1 MQTALAPS
9 TSMTLQEA
17 LERREQLLAE
27 VARLEDEI
35 IKPGLTLYQ
44 QQLVSAMEELK
55 RVQSLI
61 EQPTRSAVSADSI
74 QSLVSTLD
82 TLSL

>member
-61 EQPTRSAVSADSI
+61 EQPTRSGVSADSI